1 MKRKVQIEEE
11 MFLNIIIKLFVI
23 FLMLIFFTFDYITVN
38 GGTKANVLNVYYAVM
53 AASLFFFI
61 LTFFQKIKIV
71 AYMLFMLCLTVY
83 AYMYHNTEEIIERR
97 RFVNC
102 LEIGKVYDPVQKICR
117 DDCWK
122 WDDKSGCLK
131 EEDIK

>member
-23 FLMLIFFTFDYITVN
+23 FLMLTFFTFDYITVN

-83 AYMYHNTEEIIERR
+83 
-97 RFVNC
+97 C
-102 LEIGKVYDPVQKICR
+102 LYV
-117 DDCWK
+117 
-122 WDDKSGCLK
+122 S
-131 EEDIK
+131 